1 MKLVIDTNGLL
12 SSIPN
17 GSSRRWLYDAF
28 ISKKFVWVF
37 SNEILTEYE
46 EMIAFEYS
54 QKAADL
60 VLNILLTSTNHE
72 KHEPAYRW
80 QLVEDDPDDNK
91 FVDCAISSNV
101 DFLVSD
107 DHHITKLRKIANL
120 FPPFSILTF
129 DELKVY
135 FEKQGFI

>member
-28 ISKKFVWVF
+28 INKKFIWVF
-37 SNEILTEYE
+37 SNEIMSEYE

-54 QKAADL
+54 PKAADL
-60 VLNILLTSTNHE
+60 VLTILLSSANHE

-80 QLVEDDPDDNK
+80 QLIEEDPDDNK
-91 FVDCAISSNV
+91 FVDCAISANV

-107 DHHITKLRKIANL
+107 DRHITKLRKISNL
-120 FPPFSILTF
+120 FPPIAILTF
-129 DELKVY
+129 DELKIRL
-135 FEKQGFI
+135 GL

>member
-17 GSSRRWLYDAF
+17 GSSKRWLYDAF
-28 ISKKFVWVF
+28 INKKFIWVL
-37 SNEILTEYE
+37 SNEIMTEYE

-54 QKAADL
+54 PKAADL
-60 VLNILLTSTNHE
+60 VLTILLSSANHE

-91 FVDCAISSNV
+91 FVDCAASANV
-101 DFLVSD
+101 DYLVSD
-107 DHHITKLRKIANL
+107 DHHITNLRKIPNL
-120 FPPFSILTF
+120 FPPISILTF
-129 DELKVY
+129 DELKRLLKV
-135 FEKQGFI
+135 

>member
-1 MKLVIDTNGLL
+1 MRLVIDTNGL
-12 SSIPN
+12 
-17 GSSRRWLYDAF
+17 RWL
-28 ISKKFVWVF
+28 
-37 SNEILTEYE
+37 
-46 EMIAFEYS
+46 
-54 QKAADL
+54 
-60 VLNILLTSTNHE
+60 
-72 KHEPAYRW
+72 
-80 QLVEDDPDDNK
+80 LVEDDPDDNK

-107 DHHITKLRKIANL
+107 DRHINKLRKITNL

>member
-17 GSSRRWLYDAF
+17 GSSKRWLYDAF
-28 ISKKFVWVF
+28 INKKFVWVF
-37 SNEILTEYE
+37 SNEIMAEYE

-54 QKAADL
+54 PKAADL
-60 VLNILLTSTNHE
+60 VLTILLSSANHE

-80 QLVEDDPDDNK
+80 QLIEEDPDDNK
-91 FVDCAISSNV
+91 FVDCAISANV

-107 DHHITKLRKIANL
+107 DRHITKLRKISNL
-120 FPPFSILTF
+120 FPPIAILTF
-129 DELKVY
+129 DELKIRL
-135 FEKQGFI
+135 GL

>member
-17 GSSRRWLYDAF
+17 GSSKRWLYDAF

-46 EMIAFEYS
+46 EMIAYEYS
-54 QKAADL
+54 KKAADL
-60 VLNILLTSTNHE
+60 VLTILLASSNHE
-72 KHEPAYRW
+72 KNEPAYRW
-80 QLVEDDPDDNK
+80 QLIEDDPDDNK
-91 FVDCAISSNV
+91 FFDCAVSANV

-107 DHHITKLRKIANL
+107 DHHITKLRKMPNL
-120 FPPFSILTF
+120 FPPVSIITF
-129 DELKVY
+129 DELKAYLGV
-135 FEKQGFI
+135 

>member
-28 ISKKFVWVF
+28 IDKKFVWVF
-37 SNEILTEYE
+37 SNEIMTEYE

-54 QKAADL
+54 PKAADL
-60 VLNILLTSTNHE
+60 VLTILLSSANHE
-72 KHEPAYRW
+72 KHESAYRW
-80 QLVEDDPDDNK
+80 QLIEEDPDDNK
-91 FVDCAISSNV
+91 FVDCAISANV

-107 DHHITKLRKIANL
+107 DRHITKLRKIHNL
-120 FPPFSILTF
+120 FPPIAILTF
-129 DELKVY
+129 DELKIRL
-135 FEKQGFI
+135 GL